1 MQRECF
7 SAFPTRCTLAKQ
19 NYFSMHKNLLTSKL
33 KFATLFT
40 VLLGSASGLNAQQN
54 ALNFDGTDDYI
65 QTNYPGVLGN
75 APRTVE
81 AWIKLPTTTAG
92 ENLVATWGSDNVN
105 GGRFTVRINNVS
117 GLYKLRIE
125 NKGGGVNG
133 TVTLNDGNWHHIAVT
148 YDNSLSTNK
157 YKLYVDGNLDTE
169 GNISTTTNTVALTNM
184 IIGRRIMPSLG
195 GFFNGSID
203 EVRVWDKA
211 LTLAEIQANK
221 NYEFCTPSA
230 NLKAYFKM
238 NEGTVNSNN
247 GTVTSIASSV
257 GSYTGTLNSF
267 ALNGAASNYIAG
279 PSTLGAVNINNT
291 VTVSGSTLTAAQA
304 GATYQWINCSN
315 GNAPVGVTTQ
325 SFTPAVAGNYAVIVT
340 LAGCT
345 QTSSC
350 QSVTLGVH
358 DAEAI
363 PELTLSPNPT
373 NGILNITAKNAIE
386 KVEITNFAGQRL
398 IDFQPNSAN
407 AELNISQLKA
417 GVYLVKVISKQQAR
431 VYKIIK
437 K

>member
-1 MQRECF
+1 M
-7 SAFPTRCTLAKQ
+7 
-19 NYFSMHKNLLTSKL
+19 YKNLLKNNV
-33 KFATLFT
+33 KCVILFT
-40 VLLGSASGLNAQQN
+40 VLLGAISRVNAQQN

-65 QTNYPGVLGN
+65 QTTYPGVLGN

-81 AWIKLPTTTAG
+81 AWIKLPTTTSG
-92 ENLVATWGSDNVN
+92 ENLVTTWGSDNVN

-133 TVTLNDGNWHHIAVT
+133 TVTLSDGNWHHIAVT

-157 YKLYVDGNLDTE
+157 YKLYVDGNLDTQ
-169 GNISTTTNTVALTNM
+169 GDISTATNTVALTNM
-184 IIGRRIMPSLG
+184 IIGRRINPSLG

-211 LTLAEIQANK
+211 LTLTEIQANK
-221 NYEFCTPSA
+221 NYQFCTAPA

-247 GTVTSIASSV
+247 STVTSIASSV
-257 GSYTGTLNSF
+257 GSYTGTLNNF
-267 ALNGAASNYIAG
+267 TLNGTASNFTAG
-279 PSTLGAVNINNT
+279 FSSVTTPNINSNI
-291 VTVSGSTLTAAQA
+291 TVSGFTLTATQA
-304 GATYQWINCSN
+304 GANYQWINCNN

-325 SFTPAVAGNYAVIVT
+325 SFTPTIAGNYAVIIT

-350 QSVTLGVH
+350 QSVTLGVN
-358 DAEAI
+358 DVEVI
-363 PELTLSPNPT
+363 PQLTLSPNPT
-373 NGILNITAKNAIE
+373 SGTLKITAKNEIE
-386 KVEITNFAGQRL
+386 KVEITSFAGQRL
-398 IDFQPNSAN
+398 MSFQPNSAN
-407 AELNISQLKA
+407 TELNISQLKE
-417 GVYLVKVISKQQAR
+417 GIYLVKVSSKQQTQI
-431 VYKIIK
+431 YKIIK

>member
-1 MQRECF
+1 M
-7 SAFPTRCTLAKQ
+7 
-19 NYFSMHKNLLTSKL
+19 YKNLLKNKL

-40 VLLGSASGLNAQQN
+40 VFLGSASGLNAQQN
-54 ALNFDGTDDYI
+54 ALNFDGTNDYI
-65 QTNYPGVLGN
+65 QTTYPGILGN

-81 AWIKLPTTTAG
+81 AWIKLPTTTSG
-92 ENLVATWGSDNVN
+92 ENLVTTWGSDNVN

-133 TVTLNDGNWHHIAVT
+133 NITLSDGNWHHIAVT

-157 YKLYVDGNLDTE
+157 YKLYVDGNLDVQ
-169 GNISTTTNTVALTNM
+169 GDISTATNTVALTNM
-184 IIGRRIMPSLG
+184 IIGRRINSSFG

-221 NYEFCTPSA
+221 NYEFCTPPT
-230 NLKAYFKM
+230 NLKAYFKL

-247 GTVTSIASSV
+247 STVTSITSAV
-257 GSYTGTLNSF
+257 GSYSGTLNSF
-267 ALNGAASNYIAG
+267 ALNGTASNFITGA
-279 PSTLGAVNINNT
+279 SSLGGANINT
-291 VTVSGSTLTAAQA
+291 AVTVSGSTLTATQA
-304 GATYQWINCSN
+304 GATYQWVNCNN

-325 SFTPAVAGNYAVIVT
+325 SYTPTVAGNYAVIVT

-350 QSVTLGVH
+350 QSVTLGVN
-358 DAEAI
+358 DFDAI

-373 NGILNITAKNAIE
+373 NGILKIKAKNAIE
-386 KVEITNFAGQRL
+386 KVEITNFSGQRL
-398 IDFQPNSAN
+398 MSFQPNSVDT
-407 AELNISQLKA
+407 ELNISQLKA
-417 GVYLVKVISKQQAR
+417 GVYLVKVSSKQQTQ

-437 K
+437 R

>member
-1 MQRECF
+1 M
-7 SAFPTRCTLAKQ
+7 
-19 NYFSMHKNLLTSKL
+19 YKNLLKSKV

-40 VLLGSASGLNAQQN
+40 VLLGSVSGVNAQQN
-54 ALNFDGTDDYI
+54 ALHFDGTDDYI
-65 QTNYPGVLGN
+65 QTTYPGVLGN

-81 AWIKLPTTTAG
+81 AWIKLPTTTSG
-92 ENLVATWGSDNVN
+92 ENLVTTWGSDNVN

-133 TVTLNDGNWHHIAVT
+133 TVTLSDGNWHHIAVT

-157 YKLYVDGNLDTE
+157 YKLYVDGNLDTQ
-169 GNISTTTNTVALTNM
+169 GDISTATNTVALTNM
-184 IIGRRIMPSLG
+184 IIGRRINPSLG
-195 GFFNGSID
+195 GYFNGSID

-221 NYEFCTPSA
+221 NYQFCTAPA
-230 NLKAYFKM
+230 NLVAYFKI

-247 GTVTSIASSV
+247 TTVTSINSTA
-257 GSYTGTLNSF
+257 GSYTGTLNNF
-267 ALNGAASNYIAG
+267 VLNGTTSNFI
-279 PSTLGAVNINNT
+279 SGATSLQTPNINNT
-291 VTVSGSTLTAAQA
+291 VTVSGATLTATQT
-304 GATYQWINCSN
+304 GATYQWVNCGNGSN
-315 GNAPVGVTTQ
+315 IVGATAQ
-325 SFTPAVAGNYAVIVT
+325 SFTPSTAGNYSVVIT

-350 QSVTLGVH
+350 QSVTLGVN
-358 DAEAI
+358 DIVAI

-373 NGILNITAKNAIE
+373 SGILKIKAKNEIE
-386 KVEITNFAGQRL
+386 KVEITNVTGQAL
-398 IDFQPNSAN
+398 MNFQPNSAN
-407 AELNISQLKA
+407 AELNISQLKE
-417 GVYLVKVISKQQAR
+417 GVYLVKVSSKQQSQ

>member
-1 MQRECF
+1 M
-7 SAFPTRCTLAKQ
+7 
-19 NYFSMHKNLLTSKL
+19 YKNLLKNNV
-33 KFATLFT
+33 KCVILFT
-40 VLLGSASGLNAQQN
+40 VLLGAISRVNAQQN

-65 QTNYPGVLGN
+65 QTTYPGVLGN

-92 ENLVATWGSDNVN
+92 ENLVTTWGSDNVN

-117 GLYKLRIE
+117 GSYKLRIE

-157 YKLYVDGNLDTE
+157 YKLYVDGNLDTQ
-169 GNISTTTNTVALTNM
+169 GNISTATNTVALTNM
-184 IIGRRIMPSLG
+184 IIGRRINPSLG

-221 NYEFCTPSA
+221 NYQFCTAPA

-247 GTVTSIASSV
+247 STVTSIASSV
-257 GSYTGTLNSF
+257 GSYTGTLNNF
-267 ALNGAASNYIAG
+267 TLNGTASNFTAG
-279 PSTLGAVNINNT
+279 FSSVTTPNINSNI
-291 VTVSGSTLTAAQA
+291 TVSGFTLTATQA
-304 GATYQWINCSN
+304 GANYQWINCNN

-325 SFTPAVAGNYAVIVT
+325 SFTPTIAGNYAVIIT

-350 QSVTLGVH
+350 QSVTLGVN
-358 DAEAI
+358 DVEVI
-363 PELTLSPNPT
+363 PQLTLSPNPT
-373 NGILNITAKNAIE
+373 SGTLKITAKNEIE
-386 KVEITNFAGQRL
+386 KVEITSFAGQRL
-398 IDFQPNSAN
+398 MSFQPNSAN
-407 AELNISQLKA
+407 TELNISQLKE
-417 GVYLVKVISKQQAR
+417 GIYLVKVSSKQQTQI
-431 VYKIIK
+431 YKIIK

>member
-1 MQRECF
+1 MYE
-7 SAFPTRCTLAKQ
+7 
-19 NYFSMHKNLLTSKL
+19 NLLKNNV
-33 KFATLFT
+33 KCIILFT
-40 VLLGSASGLNAQQN
+40 ALLGAISGVNAQQN
-54 ALNFDGTDDYI
+54 ALHFDGTDDYI
-65 QTNYPGVLGN
+65 QTTYPGVLGN

-81 AWIKLPTTTAG
+81 AWIKLPTTTSG
-92 ENLVATWGSDNVN
+92 ENLIVDWGSDNVN

-117 GLYKLRIE
+117 GLYKLRVE

-133 TVTLNDGNWHHIAVT
+133 TVTLSDGNWHHIAVT

-157 YKLYVDGNLDTE
+157 YKLYVDGNLDTQ
-169 GNISTTTNTVALTNM
+169 GDISTATNTVSLTNM
-184 IIGRRIMPSLG
+184 IIGRRLVASYG

-221 NYEFCTPSA
+221 NYEFCTPPT
-230 NLKAYFKM
+230 NLKAYFKL

-247 GTVTSIASSV
+247 STVTSITSAV
-257 GSYTGTLNSF
+257 GSYSGILNSF
-267 ALNGAASNYIAG
+267 ALSGTASNFITGA
-279 PSTLGAVNINNT
+279 SSLGAVNINST
-291 VTVSGSTLTAAQA
+291 VTVSGSTLTVAQA
-304 GATYQWINCSN
+304 GATYLWVNCNS

-325 SFTPAVAGNYAVIVT
+325 SYTPTVAGNYAVIVT

-350 QSVTLGVH
+350 QSVTLGVN
-358 DAEAI
+358 DTEAI
-363 PELTLSPNPT
+363 PELKLSPNPT
-373 NGILNITAKNAIE
+373 NGILKITAKNQIE

-398 IDFQPNSAN
+398 MNFQPNSAN

-417 GVYLVKVISKQQAR
+417 GVYLVKVSSKQQTQI
-431 VYKIIK
+431 YKIIK